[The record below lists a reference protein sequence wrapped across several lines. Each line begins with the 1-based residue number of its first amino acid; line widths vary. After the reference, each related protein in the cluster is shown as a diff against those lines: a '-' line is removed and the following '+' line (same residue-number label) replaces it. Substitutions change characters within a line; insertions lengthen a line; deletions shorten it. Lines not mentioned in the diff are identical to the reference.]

1 MWQDMLRTLLLIV
14 LAAAV
19 DSAAVELAV
28 NQRSSLSAL
37 TDKLPF
43 TLSADIVPATS
54 TGGVMGFCAGRAA
67 RVAGDATSIAA
78 GAAFIFLSA
87 LQKGVARRGC
97 ECCQMGVNAVGW
109 DGTGRD
115 GMGWDEMGWE
125 GVHGALPMFVLLAAG
140 YITINYEKFERDVRS
155 LLDVNKDGKASH
167 DVHVHAVPRLERS
180 TASQDPN

>member
-1 MWQDMLRTLLLIV
+1 MLRTLLLIV

-28 NQRSSLSAL
+28 NQRSGLSAL

-87 LQKGVARRGC
+87 LQK
-97 ECCQMGVNAVGW
+97 
-109 DGTGRD
+109 
-115 GMGWDEMGWE
+115 
-125 GVHGALPMFVLLAAG
+125 AG

-155 LLDVNKDGKASH
+155 LLDVNKDGKVDLADYNLLSARTVAMLS
-167 DVHVHAVPRLERS
+167 DNSAGTMSGLAAGFALGLK
-180 TASQDPN
+180 TG